1 MTKTDLRKRM
11 KTLLSGLD
19 ARALAEGGAAAARRL
34 EGTGA
39 WKAADLV
46 LAFLSMPGEIDTAP
60 LIAAARGAG
69 KAVAVPRIEGDRLDF
84 RLMPAESGP
93 LPRDRWGIPVPDPSW
108 PPAPAADAPGRRILI
123 VVPGLAFDRKGNRIG
138 RGKGFY
144 DRFLQET
151 AHTWRSAR
159 CRAWGRGKG
168 FYDRFLRETAHTWR
182 SARCRA
188 WGRGKGFYDRFLASA
203 RPGRL
208 TTIGF
213 CLALQVVDSVPTDAH
228 DRPVDGLVTDE
239 ETLQVT

>member
-168 FYDRFLRETAHTWR
+168 FYDRFL
-182 SARCRA
+182 
-188 WGRGKGFYDRFLASA
+188 ASA